1 MARRPFLGEG
11 KRGGRGAWGEGEDR
25 GGNYRGV
32 KGTKK
37 GEGERERKKKRKK
50 NRAERGDF
58 FFPRSRWERVPVCLG
73 RGGKWGT
80 CAIRDSS
87 GKSGLP
93 ESASTSLNTFAR
105 GSRMRENNYLL
116 S

>member
-37 GEGERERKKKRKK
+37 GEGERERKKKKK
-50 NRAERGDF
+50 E
-58 FFPRSRWERVPVCLG
+58 
-73 RGGKWGT
+73 K
-80 CAIRDSS
+80 
-87 GKSGLP
+87 
-93 ESASTSLNTFAR
+93 
-105 GSRMRENNYLL
+105 
-116 S
+116 

>member
-1 MARRPFLGEG
+1 MEDVE
-11 KRGGRGAWGEGEDR
+11 RGGRERIEGATIAVLKGRKR
-25 GGNYRGV
+25 GRERG
-32 KGTKK
+32 
-37 GEGERERKKKRKK
+37 RKKKRKK
-50 NRAERGDF
+50 NRAERGGF

-93 ESASTSLNTFAR
+93 EGASTSLNTFAR